1 MRFHDLRERL
11 LGEVHARPATPLS
24 APVLAT
30 RIAALS
36 GQDAVEEDRAHMAAL
51 CERFARSAPSAGMRW
66 SWLDT
71 GDWQLRWERHSEF
84 SSWTFFRRRPGNG
97 HSNAIGAVP
106 ADWIDAIPGPVLA
119 FTTLNVGESA
129 DDFTTRLDP
138 HDAMIASELL
148 GGAGRLV
155 TDLRPDGQGMTRYDL
170 VMRQSDPILT
180 GRLALS
186 LLEIETYRMM
196 ALLAFPIAGD
206 AAKQLRRI
214 EEEAGALAAR
224 LAENLGVDDDR
235 ALLTRLV
242 TLSGETEALNAQ
254 TSFRF
259 GAAKAYHQILLDRID
274 GLGETPLGGF
284 QTLGAFMERRL
295 GPAMRTCISVAERE
309 AAVIERIGRAGQMLN
324 TRVELV
330 TQEIN
335 ANLLASMDRRTR
347 AQLRLQHTVE
357 GLSVVAITYYALSLL
372 TYPLAALGK
381 AFPSFDPKLAAGLLM
396 LPLVA
401 ACWYLVHHL
410 RHRIGSDP
418 HEV

>member
-1 MRFHDLRERL
+1 MQFHDLRERL
-11 LGEVHARPATPLS
+11 LGEVHARPATPLA

-36 GQDAVEEDRAHMAAL
+36 GQDASEDDRAHMATL
-51 CERFARSAPSAGMRW
+51 CARFRRSAPSAGMRW

-71 GDWQLRWERHSEF
+71 GEWQLRWERHSEF
-84 SSWTFFRRRPGNG
+84 SSWTFFRQRPAEGCR
-97 HSNAIGAVP
+97 SAIDSVP
-106 ADWIDAIPGPVLA
+106 DDWIDAIPGPVLA
-119 FTTLNVGESA
+119 FTTLNVGETA

-148 GGAGRLV
+148 DGAGRLV
-155 TDLRPDGQGMTRYDL
+155 TDLRPDGRGMTRYDL
-170 VMRQSDPILT
+170 VMRRSDPILT

-196 ALLAFPIAGD
+196 ALLAFPVAGD
-206 AAKQLRRI
+206 AAHQLRRI
-214 EEEAGALAAR
+214 EAEAGALASR

-242 TLSGETEALNAQ
+242 ALSGETEVLNAQ

-259 GAAKAYHQILLDRID
+259 GAAKAYHQILLERID
-274 GLGETPLGGF
+274 ALRETPLGGF

-309 AAVIERIGRAGQMLN
+309 AAVIERISRAGQMLN

-335 ANLLASMDRRTR
+335 ADLLASMDRRAR
-347 AQLRLQHTVE
+347 AQLQLQQTVE
-357 GLSVVAITYYALSLL
+357 GFSVVAISYYALSLL
-372 TYPLAALGK
+372 GYPLAALGK
-381 AFPSFDPKLAAGLLM
+381 AWPTFDAKLAAGVLMVPLLIT
-396 LPLVA
+396 
-401 ACWYLVHHL
+401 CWYMIRRL
-410 RHRIGSDP
+410 RHRMGHEATSD
-418 HEV
+418 